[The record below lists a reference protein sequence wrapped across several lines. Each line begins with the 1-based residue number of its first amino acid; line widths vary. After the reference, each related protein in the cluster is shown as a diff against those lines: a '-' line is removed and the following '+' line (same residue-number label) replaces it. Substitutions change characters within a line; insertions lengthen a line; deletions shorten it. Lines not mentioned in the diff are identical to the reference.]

1 MSVEANRAQPSTLLA
16 LIARPGI
23 AIRLLNGA
31 LKEVARGLEQ
41 LEAQL
46 PQGLYL
52 VEWSSAGQQSQ
63 TMVSL
68 DGRKDRVEVRF
79 DPSDIRSIADLDAG
93 AGSRVALLD
102 AVKSVLRPSE
112 RQYESSI
119 VLIVSGEPGSLEHA
133 GDLDLRLYDRSDIAM
148 RTNSDDAPNLA
159 LAAGE
164 RAHCYRIRPGR
175 YHIGFQ
181 SILGEHLG
189 QSVPA
194 LASRQTLV
202 FLTVSK
208 TNLIVADGAE
218 FNDKVSVGIDP
229 ALTIIVTVRGDE
241 DDYRVRE
248 RVRLARLMLFDLTN
262 GTNSLSPDVVEVI
275 EDPNTDPLLRLYGT
289 LVALSALERGGLSVS
304 AEGSSWALTPEFDP
318 SWVGRLRDW
327 VGNPGKAGLPTDAI
341 SASWVLQRLQPQSY
355 QSAIRQQTPSRIEA
369 PPMFECAWRWAI
381 EESILRPDAVRGS
394 AVVATARSAGGTLP
408 WLCWRIAAAKA
419 RFVPVATT
427 MDDLP
432 SLILQVAE
440 KVSTLIEPDGFQRT
454 LSQGLETLSPEI
466 QATALRAMQIV
477 AYDSTEVSIDTVTD
491 LAVALGLPSRLLRKR
506 LVNTGVALDNLS
518 SSIRADSLERSPAK
532 ASRRSVEHAPGLS
545 RGVQFKN
552 DLQKGRFGG
561 KSSRAGFVA
570 TAEFEKTISKN
581 WIRVVLRV
589 EGPAFEGEEVQFH
602 LHDSFKPAL
611 ETRKFKRGTAKLSVT
626 VWGGFTLG
634 VWIPS
639 HAIELELDLS
649 ELRDAPRIVRER

>member
-1 MSVEANRAQPSTLLA
+1 MSVEASRAQPATLLA

-23 AIRLLNGA
+23 AVRLLNGA
-31 LKEVARGLEQ
+31 LKEVARGLER

-68 DGRKDRVEVRF
+68 DGGKDRVEVRF
-79 DPSDIRSIADLDAG
+79 DPSDISSDAALDAG
-93 AGSRVALLD
+93 VGSRVALVD
-102 AVKSVLRPSE
+102 AVNGALRPSE
-112 RQYESSI
+112 RNYESSI
-119 VLIVSGEPGSLEHA
+119 VLVVSGEPDALEHA
-133 GDLDLRLYDRSDIAM
+133 GDLDLRLYNRSDIAM
-148 RTNSDDAPNLA
+148 RSNREDAPNLV

-164 RAHCYRIRPGR
+164 RAHSYRVRPGR

-189 QSVPA
+189 QSVAA

-202 FLTVSK
+202 FLTVAK
-208 TNLIVADGAE
+208 TKLIVADGGE
-218 FNDKVSVGIDP
+218 FNNEESVGIDP
-229 ALTIIVTVRGDE
+229 AHTTIVTVRGDE

-248 RVRLARLMLFDLTN
+248 RVRLAGLMLFDLAN
-262 GTNSLSPDVVEVI
+262 GTNSLSPDVVEVL
-275 EDPNTDPLLRLYGT
+275 EDPKTDPLLRLYGT
-289 LVALSALERGGLSVS
+289 LVALSALERGVLSAS
-304 AEGSSWALTPEFDP
+304 AEGSPSALTPQFDQ
-318 SWVGRLRDW
+318 SWIGRLRDW
-327 VGNPGKAGLPTDAI
+327 VGDPGQAGLPTDAI
-341 SASWVLQRLQPQSY
+341 SACWALQRLQPQPY
-355 QSAIRQQTPSRIEA
+355 GSATWPKTPSRIEA

-381 EESILRPDAVRGS
+381 EESVLRPDAVRGS

-440 KVSTLIEPDGFQRT
+440 KVSALIEPDGFQRT

-466 QATALRAMQIV
+466 QATALRAMQLVVPDANEV
-477 AYDSTEVSIDTVTD
+477 AIDTVTD

-506 LVNTGVALDNLS
+506 LVNTSVALDNVA
-518 SSIRADSLERSPAK
+518 SSILADSLERSPAK
-532 ASRRSVEHAPGLS
+532 AFRRSAEQAPGLS
-545 RGVQFKN
+545 RGIRFKN

-561 KSSRAGFVA
+561 KSSRAGFVT

-581 WIRVVLRV
+581 WVRVVLRV
-589 EGPAFEGEEVQFH
+589 EGPAHDGEEVQFH
-602 LHDSFKPAL
+602 LHDSFKPPL
-611 ETRKFKRGTAKLSVT
+611 ETRKFKRGAAKLSVT

-639 HAIELELDLS
+639 NAIELELDLS
-649 ELRDAPRIVRER
+649 ELSDAPRIMRER